1 MQMNHCHLERR
12 GKNLSICKSLGTCKS
27 HLRERPA
34 NHKPGDGI
42 GPSPDRPEN
51 AEATQKMIEKKL
63 LDLRKVSW
71 AVQKLLGAPKVF
83 SDIFHKNLSSFKHHA
98 VFKCVD
104 YMSSSSSVLEE
115 LLLSL
120 LLDWFCRLACF
131 DLTVT
136 NHLQR
141 EQGALASPSPASDIT
156 LASFFSGSGA
166 VHPFEDEPNAA
177 VVAALVPGC
186 VGVGSRMLGLGIAWG
201 IALIVAPT
209 DTRSGRS
216 RSRAAAGPYVVVLGH
231 ANW

>member
-1 MQMNHCHLERR
+1 MQCSNVLTTCLLHLQ
-12 GKNLSICKSLGTCKS
+12 C
-27 HLRERPA
+27 
-34 NHKPGDGI
+34 
-42 GPSPDRPEN
+42 
-51 AEATQKMIEKKL
+51 
-63 LDLRKVSW
+63 
-71 AVQKLLGAPKVF
+71 F
-83 SDIFHKNLSSFKHHA
+83 
-98 VFKCVD
+98 
-104 YMSSSSSVLEE
+104 EE

-216 RSRAAAGPYVVVLGH
+216 RSRAAAGPYVL
-231 ANW
+231 